1 MENFKKVLR
10 LAGLVLLIILASLG
24 IGITGHF
31 LPNNREKY
39 RDSSVQIELIDKK
52 HEEDSEEDSEQP
64 R

>member
-31 LPNNREKY
+31 LPNSREKY
-39 RDSSVQIELIDKK
+39 RDSAVQIELIDKK